1 MPLLVFKK
9 CWAPAVESGEKRHTI
24 RARRKNGKD
33 PRAGQILY
41 MWTGLRSK
49 KSRKLREEV
58 CTSSEPIQ
66 IEWDSVVVAGQ
77 LLDADQEEQLAIAD
91 GFDTL
96 TDFREFFLKDHP
108 KNESS
113 GEQFDGYLIKW

>member
-1 MPLLVFKK
+1 
-9 CWAPAVESGEKRHTI
+9 
-24 RARRKNGKD
+24 
-33 PRAGQILY
+33 

-49 KSRKLREEV
+49 KSRKLRTDV
-58 CTSSEPIQ
+58 CTSSESIQ

-77 LLDADQEEQLAIAD
+77 LLNSDQEEQLAIAD

-113 GEQFDGYLIKW
+113 NEQFDGYLIKW